1 METWFNESIAWL
13 LAALALP
20 GVGLSTIFIVTLL
33 SATLLP
39 IGSEAAVFGYVKMAP
54 DMFWLAIL
62 VATAGNTAG
71 GVITY
76 YMGLGAHKAV
86 EKMRHAHEAHAS
98 HEAHEAHAAFNA
110 QAPHVPLQPH
120 HNPHP
125 EHHRFRRAM
134 HDWLVRLGPK
144 TLLLSWLPVVGDP
157 LCAVAGWMRW
167 PAARCT
173 LYMAI
178 GKFLRYLSMT
188 AGLLWVFPH
197 Q

>member
-13 LAALALP
+13 LAAVALP
-20 GVGLSTIFIVTLL
+20 GVGLSAIFIVTLL

-39 IGSEAAVFGYVKMAP
+39 IGSEAAVFGYVKVAP
-54 DMFWLAIL
+54 DMFWTAML

-71 GVITY
+71 GMITY

-86 EKMRHAHEAHAS
+86 EKVRHSHDAEHADGADAHAT
-98 HEAHEAHAAFNA
+98 E
-110 QAPHVPLQPH
+110 PHVPLRPH

-125 EHHRFRRAM
+125 EHHRIRRAM

-157 LCAVAGWMRW
+157 LCAVGGWMRW
-167 PAARCT
+167 PAARCA

-197 Q
+197 S

>member
-13 LAALALP
+13 MAALALP

-54 DMFWLAIL
+54 DMFWTAIL

-86 EKMRHAHEAHAS
+86 EKVRHS
-98 HEAHEAHAAFNA
+98 HEAHGASGEHAAKE
-110 QAPHVPLQPH
+110 PRVPLQPH

-125 EHHRFRRAM
+125 EHHRIRRAM

-167 PAARCT
+167 PAARCA

-197 Q
+197 N

>member
-1 METWFNESIAWL
+1 METWFNESIVWL
-13 LAALALP
+13 LAAMALP
-20 GVGLSTIFIVTLL
+20 GVGLSAIFIVTLL

-54 DMFWLAIL
+54 DMFWTAML
-62 VATAGNTAG
+62 VATAGNTVG
-71 GVITY
+71 GIITY
-76 YMGLGAHKAV
+76 YMGLGAHSAV
-86 EKMRHAHEAHAS
+86 DHVRHAHEAHADGT
-98 HEAHEAHAAFNA
+98 
-110 QAPHVPLQPH
+110 QPLQH

-125 EHHRFRRAM
+125 EHHKIRRAI

-144 TLLLSWLPVVGDP
+144 TLLLSWLPVVGEP

-167 PAARCT
+167 PIARCS

-197 Q
+197 S

>member
-1 METWFNESIAWL
+1 METWFTESIAWL
-13 LAALALP
+13 LAAMALP
-20 GVGLSTIFIVTLL
+20 GIGLSAIFIVTLL

-54 DMFWLAIL
+54 DMFWTAML
-62 VATAGNTAG
+62 VATAGNTVG

-76 YMGLGAHKAV
+76 YMGLGAHSAV
-86 EKMRHAHEAHAS
+86 DHVRHAHEEGHEEG
-98 HEAHEAHAAFNA
+98 HEAGRETAHPAAK
-110 QAPHVPLQPH
+110 PCH

-125 EHHRFRRAM
+125 EHHRVRRAI

-167 PAARCT
+167 PAARCA

-178 GKFLRYLSMT
+178 GKFLRYLTMT

-197 Q
+197 S

>member
-13 LAALALP
+13 MAALALP

-54 DMFWLAIL
+54 DMFWTAIL

-86 EKMRHAHEAHAS
+86 EKVRHS
-98 HEAHEAHAAFNA
+98 HEAHGEHGAPGEHAAKE
-110 QAPHVPLQPH
+110 PHVPLQPH

-125 EHHRFRRAM
+125 EHHRIRRAM

-167 PAARCT
+167 PAARCA

-197 Q
+197 N